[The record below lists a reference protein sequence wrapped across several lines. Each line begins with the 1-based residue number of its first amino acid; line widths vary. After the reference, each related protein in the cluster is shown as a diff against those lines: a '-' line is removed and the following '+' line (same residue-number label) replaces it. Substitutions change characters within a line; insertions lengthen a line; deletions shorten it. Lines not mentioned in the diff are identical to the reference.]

1 MPSEG
6 TLAPQ
11 QRHAP
16 IYKIVPGPAQEKQAR
31 EEEKAQ
37 AINNTLNVLIKERK
51 LGNIK
56 ENDPYLQEEKRKI
69 ESNIANGNYEIGND
83 ENTGRP
89 IVQAKVDNG
98 ILYNIINGIDEG
110 NRESQENI
118 YVSGL
123 NKQDKIKHFNV
134 LKEQGEQ
141 YLPPSITG
149 WDSKLGKF
157 ISPLISPVVTG
168 LAFGSGL
175 GELSTL
181 AGATAE
187 TVANAKSFGNALSFI
202 KDMAFGG
209 YANNLKRTYYGLKD
223 QGLSDEEAMDKAEN
237 AGLIG
242 EGVGIANAA
251 AMGGAFNK
259 IKTAAANVNAQPFI
273 KAVQHMTSETAKQSA
288 FSALGSVASDL
299 GSVSQGNNITGE
311 EMLNNAGNSA
321 EETAKLIGIT
331 GIGALGL
338 GALAA
343 NKNISAATQSLAILS
358 GLKKV
363 PKPIE
368 AQAQGLVSQL
378 PPEQVYNIYLSGE
391 QNGVFPQGTADRV
404 MSDLDKFRQSG
415 LKIPQNLPPEMA
427 ASLSGIQTKIDDLEG
442 VKKTL
447 DKTYHPYYD
456 EQIQGWRDKARKI
469 LESGDVFKNET
480 DDLGNPIDRPAKD
493 IPQPDITVN
502 EMLDKTGTYNG
513 EKGTIYQDGQTVI
526 FKVDGGKKEYE
537 LGNIDEIGHKS
548 ISDFNIKNEESFVT
562 IDNDNDLNVRGKKYK
577 NNYSDPSKAI
587 NRDSQGN
594 VISVTLD
601 TPEGS
606 KRTFR
611 GNVADDLAY
620 QIELMKNAKPEAKG
634 EVEPVGKIKSTP
646 EAEPKIEGEITPKI
660 ESNNIKIGDNVQWT
674 SQGVNQFTEPKV
686 IKGFSDDGNYAFVE
700 GSNTG
705 IPVSELN
712 KAEVEV
718 KKTASDN
725 VADDL
730 LVHLGITPTPE
741 GEIPTAKKYTAE
753 NIDTISNEGLND
765 TQKKVISDVKNVVSS
780 ISKLVKNTTGT
791 PLEVNIHETP
801 ASYEKAVQDAGGTK
815 QDSTTKGFYL
825 DSNGTI
831 HLNMDK
837 VTTDTMLHEGFHPVL
852 DYMAKNRPD
861 IINDLHTQLEKING
875 GKEIIDNANEVYKDF
890 DENTRKKEAITDF
903 IAKVADGSIEIN
915 KTNFEKIKDFII
927 NAINK
932 LGFKIGKDI
941 NTISDLKNL
950 SELISEKFNTG
961 KEIESAIKEN
971 KNPNKPQF
979 SKDKVEEMKNNDV
992 EKRVISGTKVSTRIP
1007 SAKGSPEDVHSS
1019 DKYIVNLE
1027 SSRKGESNYINN
1039 ALEVAKYPIVKDISK
1054 SDISNLEKGLLAK
1067 SKGGT
1072 EADLKKSLVIADKV
1086 YNSFVRGVADNLLW
1100 LHDNFDPRLRE
1111 VSKRWYDGANVI
1123 SQDFSK
1129 KYDVSKE
1136 QASGVMAVLSPQMDW
1151 YKNVS
1156 LAERVLDI
1164 VKNNSDFI
1172 FDKKMSDKYV
1182 ELSGKIIQFKNES
1195 TKDFEKRKEL
1205 TINKAKQEVKN
1216 LVGKR
1221 LDADPLMFAKTLR
1234 TYDETYKNKS
1244 YDILSPNGDAIGK
1257 AKNKNG
1263 DLSSI
1268 GWQGYGTINK
1278 AINIIKDGSVENI
1291 SKQLGEMHKVR
1302 NFYNNISDPNS
1313 KNGDVTIDTHAVAA
1327 GLLKPLAGS
1336 DSEVIANLSGKSSA
1350 HTGSTGTYPAFA
1362 DAYRLAAKERGLLPR
1377 QMQSITWE
1385 AVRGLFE
1392 DTWKT
1397 AKNKKAINDIWELNK
1412 NKTIT
1417 NEQARQAASN
1427 FAGGIETPTWARPDN
1442 KTIEEGQIANNAK
1455 ELSTR
1460 GKLGSIGKSGRGNI
1474 GKPETEMVQPTA
1486 KVKPQF
1492 SKVEQDAKIKEF
1504 IDIQRKKGISEDDI
1518 KAGLEKVSDKIGLD
1532 KNKIDEF
1539 ISGKVVEKEPAITGS
1554 SRKAVANLAQRLGL
1568 KEPEPGHTWKKEEY
1582 KKRGK
1587 ILLKNGAVPDD
1598 IDNRADFELHDRISI
1613 GEAHSAEL
1621 QREAD
1626 RLAKTEPEGKNSVAY
1641 KDKLNELQ
1649 NYIDRTGKLNTLAAH
1664 AMTALQGGEDL
1675 NTGSFTAQI
1684 KRLEKVKGKKPTDKE
1699 QVQVQ
1704 NFTDKD
1710 QKLQEETIET
1720 EAKLVEQID
1729 NEHNGTKQSQR
1740 EAEKEAQKNQTYT
1753 EKAKKVADRFRKLK
1767 TTPFTF
1773 KDENGNNIP
1782 IQKMGVGW
1790 NELVELGAKAIE
1802 KTGEIADGVKSIIDE
1817 VKDKDW
1823 YKNLSSADKDKLE
1836 KDLAAHY
1843 TEAIKESPEAKN
1855 IKRLEKE
1862 LEEVKKGNVKQ
1873 QGPKR
1878 DLSEIEKDLKEQIQ
1892 SEKEKL
1898 GLVKSKM
1905 EKPLTENEQIQED
1918 EKIVNQLQSQFVDK
1932 KDNKFTPSQSKDIW
1946 NYTKKTYYDK
1956 GFGLSESI
1964 KRTAED
1970 LGLNFLQVSNAIVTP
1985 KAKQISDALY
1995 LKRAE
2000 LNKNRQALERYID
2013 NANQDKFVKGIGK
2026 IASIP
2031 KGTMTFG
2038 HGHVFIGTHA
2048 LTNLTDPIHFIK
2060 TLKAMENAYRFSY
2073 GEGSYYEKEM
2083 EALRNDPLYAK
2094 ANKAGLQNDP
2104 DNIHLDSEQ
2113 SYQKYLGKFG
2123 KAGERGFNAV
2133 KVLRQEIF
2141 NHEYKN
2147 LSDSQKNDEKS
2158 LKRIAG
2164 LVNNWTGGTN
2174 IDLSG
2179 NLGTFV
2185 KGATFSSSMEGSRWE
2200 KVLAPFKA
2208 GFYGSKQAIH
2218 ALTGLTNEA
2227 TPDQKAY
2234 TKAWAKRAGR
2244 QLATYGILLAANS
2257 AVQAMVN
2264 PDKKVNWTD
2273 PTKPDYLLPKFGD
2286 IDITVDLS
2294 GGLLTT
2300 IGLLATVRKAGFGN
2314 ERYLPKG
2321 KTRAEAASEAAGKYF
2336 RGKLS
2341 PFASLLTELYTKKDY
2356 AGNVIPYSND
2366 IPAPGKRELGL
2377 GEYIVSHF
2385 APLPVAEG
2393 IQETKKSALENG
2405 VSDAQWNDILKGL
2418 TSGTTSFLT
2427 GVKLRHLVER
2437 AANNEAPDELI
2448 NYNKNGAPVTDEEYD
2463 EYKKLR
2469 NEKYDSYLEEIKKNG
2484 IEKKNGDTV
2493 PFEEM
2498 KKNNFTGLQDEIKR
2512 LKALASEEAK
2522 KDLFGK
2528 KESEAELKEGKR
2540 IQLQKRK
2547 ERGIGGSDEEN
2558 Q

>member
-1 MPSEG
+1 MADELIDVNSLIKTPSQSTEDVVDVNSLIKKKDGTNTSGDIKSPLPSQGVNQPDFERGLSYAQRGYTMPSEG

-56 ENDPYLQEEKRKI
+56 ENDPYLQDEKRKI
-69 ESNIANGNYEIGND
+69 EANIANGNYEIGND

-98 ILYNIINGIDEG
+98 ILYNLINGIDEG

-123 NKQDKIKHFNV
+123 NKQDKIKHLNA

-288 FSALGSVASDL
+288 YSALGSVASDL

-378 PPEQVYNIYLSGE
+378 PPDQVYNIYLSGE

-601 TPEGS
+601 TPEGK

-634 EVEPVGKIKSTP
+634 EFEPVGKIKSTP

-780 ISKLVKNTTGT
+780 ISKLVQNTTGN

-915 KTNFEKIKDFII
+915 KTNFEKIKDFIV

-941 NTISDLKNL
+941 NSITDVKDLAQ
-950 SELISEKFNTG
+950 LISEKFNKG
-961 KEIESAIKEN
+961 EEIEVKDLGEYIKKAENINTSDGINNNYQLDDIKGNSDRGIQLSKEKEN
-971 KNPNKPQF
+971 KKENEKEKVKNNADETLKAVKTSIIDFRSIPKLKISRTLFYDNTRVGKLEIKNRNTGYTPNVDGKGGFFYSYMPEAIKNKAVLAFTSANQAIQTLKRQMLHPESAQAIAAQNFQTAHLGNKSTLKALFGEKNSKDLGIFQESVKGNPKGEKELLNALVKSTMDVANQTFKKGPKEGKPTASALEIKKIVDRNGGNLNNIKTLDDFRDKVLTYEGGDSFGARNVLFTEMLQEKPTKITKSTRDAHQIMHYKYGIPTLSEIAEGNNQQQLNNAETGDVIKLVKPYSEPIIYTTNKDIYKQYSEKPTDAMVENGIKIELLPESLNHESYPFVLRGENVGILDNYIAAPQMYQEHADIKDVEKKKSFYNVGRIKDEAPAGKFPVEPISEGVPQF
-979 SKDKVEEMKNNDV
+979 SK
-992 EKRVISGTKVSTRIP
+992 
-1007 SAKGSPEDVHSS
+1007 
-1019 DKYIVNLE
+1019 
-1027 SSRKGESNYINN
+1027 
-1039 ALEVAKYPIVKDISK
+1039 
-1054 SDISNLEKGLLAK
+1054 
-1067 SKGGT
+1067 
-1072 EADLKKSLVIADKV
+1072 
-1086 YNSFVRGVADNLLW
+1086 
-1100 LHDNFDPRLRE
+1100 
-1111 VSKRWYDGANVI
+1111 
-1123 SQDFSK
+1123 
-1129 KYDVSKE
+1129 
-1136 QASGVMAVLSPQMDW
+1136 
-1151 YKNVS
+1151 
-1156 LAERVLDI
+1156 
-1164 VKNNSDFI
+1164 
-1172 FDKKMSDKYV
+1172 
-1182 ELSGKIIQFKNES
+1182 
-1195 TKDFEKRKEL
+1195 
-1205 TINKAKQEVKN
+1205 
-1216 LVGKR
+1216 
-1221 LDADPLMFAKTLR
+1221 
-1234 TYDETYKNKS
+1234 
-1244 YDILSPNGDAIGK
+1244 
-1257 AKNKNG
+1257 
-1263 DLSSI
+1263 
-1268 GWQGYGTINK
+1268 
-1278 AINIIKDGSVENI
+1278 EN
-1291 SKQLGEMHKVR
+1291 
-1302 NFYNNISDPNS
+1302 
-1313 KNGDVTIDTHAVAA
+1313 
-1327 GLLKPLAGS
+1327 
-1336 DSEVIANLSGKSSA
+1336 
-1350 HTGSTGTYPAFA
+1350 
-1362 DAYRLAAKERGLLPR
+1362 
-1377 QMQSITWE
+1377 
-1385 AVRGLFE
+1385 
-1392 DTWKT
+1392 
-1397 AKNKKAINDIWELNK
+1397 
-1412 NKTIT
+1412 
-1417 NEQARQAASN
+1417 
-1427 FAGGIETPTWARPDN
+1427 
-1442 KTIEEGQIANNAK
+1442 
-1455 ELSTR
+1455 
-1460 GKLGSIGKSGRGNI
+1460 
-1474 GKPETEMVQPTA
+1474 
-1486 KVKPQF
+1486 
-1492 SKVEQDAKIKEF
+1492 QDAKIKEF
-1504 IDIQRKKGISEDDI
+1504 IDIQRKKGISDEDI
-1518 KAGLEKVSDKIGLD
+1518 KAGLDKVSDKIGLD
-1532 KNKIDEF
+1532 KTKIDDL
-1539 ISGKVVEKEPAITGS
+1539 ISGKEEPKITGS

-1684 KRLEKVKGKKPTDKE
+1684 KRLEKVKGEKPTDKE

-1823 YKNLSSADKDKLE
+1823 YKNLSSADKNKLE

-1855 IKRLEKE
+1855 IRRLEKE

-1873 QGPKR
+1873 KGPKR
-1878 DLSEIEKDLKEQIQ
+1878 DLSEKEKDLKEQIQ

-1905 EKPLTENEQIQED
+1905 GKPLTETEQIQED
-1918 EKIVNQLQSQFVDK
+1918 EKVVNKLQSQFVDK

-1985 KAKQISDALY
+1985 KAKPISDALY

-2013 NANQDKFVKGIGK
+2013 NANEDKFVKTVGK

-2048 LTNLTDPIHFIK
+2048 ITNLTDPVHFIK

-2300 IGLLATVRKAGFGN
+2300 IGLLATVRKAGFEN

-2341 PFASLLTELYTKKDY
+2341 PIASLLTELYTKKDY

-2366 IPAPGKRELGL
+2366 IPAPGKRKLGL

-2448 NYNKNGAPVTDEEYD
+2448 NYKKGGAPVTDEEYN
-2463 EYKKLR
+2463 EYKKLE
-2469 NEKYDSYLEEIKKNG
+2469 NEKYDVYLEEIKKNG

-2493 PFEEM
+2493 PFDEM
-2498 KKNNFTGLQDEIKR
+2498 KKNNFTELQDEIKR

-2528 KESEAELKEGKR
+2528 KESDAETKEGKR